1 MQYSTEIDSIGL
13 KCEFNR
19 ASVQRDKLSGL
30 KSYINSIVGLS
41 VIPKE
46 RIIGYGATILEY
58 YVYYKNITIAIIKTG
73 AYRANKSIEENTYY
87 INIVSAGLKS
97 YDDCIDEIKH
107 GFLLSVCSWFNT
119 KRIVFTIREL
129 DCNIDAN
136 CSYINFHV
144 MQVRSSPN
152 RRFNANEE
160 QMFTTTRYLQRK
172 SKYKSTATSAL
183 YYDKQVKEN
192 LDEELSRCEFKF
204 VLKKEHTI
212 SMDSLYK
219 KISNGF
225 NRYAVYYFSNL
236 KLKEDVIRA
245 QNQIEAYGVNK
256 ARAYDNITKQIDL
269 YRLYPNI
276 DYIISY
282 IERLFTIRNYKMIIQ
297 DKDFIDL
304 PIDTTNRLSGFEGM
318 FD

>member
-1 MQYSTEIDSIGL
+1 
-13 KCEFNR
+13 
-19 ASVQRDKLSGL
+19 
-30 KSYINSIVGLS
+30 
-41 VIPKE
+41 
-46 RIIGYGATILEY
+46 
-58 YVYYKNITIAIIKTG
+58 
-73 AYRANKSIEENTYY
+73 
-87 INIVSAGLKS
+87 
-97 YDDCIDEIKH
+97 
-107 GFLLSVCSWFNT
+107 
-119 KRIVFTIREL
+119 
-129 DCNIDAN
+129 
-136 CSYINFHV
+136 

-152 RRFNANEE
+152 RRFNVSDE
-160 QMFTTTRYLQRK
+160 QMYTSTKYLQRK

-183 YYDKQVKEN
+183 FYDKQIKEN

-204 VLKKEHTI
+204 IFKKEHTLT
-212 SMDSLYK
+212 MDSLYK